1 MSQSYV
7 FHVERTDGSIETHEG
22 DHLVLFPLRDG
33 ALYILEGEP
42 ENPGPYGEPP
52 TNIVVVYRAEEWK
65 AVWRELL
72 PREDEVPITISVPPG
87 HEALVRGIEGLSPTV
102 HDAVVSVQQAYR
114 SIGERVP
121 PLRIQPMP
129 KASPRIDLSG
139 LSRMLDNLAVVR
151 HDRDKEDAAE

>member
-22 DHLVLFPLRDG
+22 DHPVLFPLRDG

-72 PREDEVPITISVPPG
+72 PTEDEVPITISVPPG
-87 HEALVRGIEGLSPTV
+87 HEALVRGVEGLSPTIRN
-102 HDAVVSVQQAYR
+102 AVASVQEAYR
-114 SIGERVP
+114 SMGERVP
-121 PLRIQPMP
+121 PLRVRPMP
-129 KASPRIDLSG
+129 KASYKIDLSG
-139 LSRMLDNLAVVR
+139 LGRMLDSLAV
-151 HDRDKEDAAE
+151 KPTTNETESAE